1 MQTDKIRITIDTDG
15 TIKLITDEI
24 SLPNHA
30 TAEDVIQ
37 QILTLS
43 GGTLEHN
50 QRSAHTHHHQHS
62 DEHLHH

>member
-1 MQTDKIRITIDTDG
+1 MQTDSIRIKIETDG

-24 SLPNHA
+24 SLANHA

-37 QILTLS
+37 QIITLS
-43 GGTLEHN
+43 QAAHSSSRRSTHN
-50 QRSAHTHHHQHS
+50 HHHHQA